1 MRRDFSKRLA
11 RLEAKARMADELWT
25 LPKHELER
33 RLHAMGDSEL
43 DHLIAVLEGQ
53 LERDDAS

>member
-1 MRRDFSKRLA
+1 
-11 RLEAKARMADELWT
+11 MADELWT